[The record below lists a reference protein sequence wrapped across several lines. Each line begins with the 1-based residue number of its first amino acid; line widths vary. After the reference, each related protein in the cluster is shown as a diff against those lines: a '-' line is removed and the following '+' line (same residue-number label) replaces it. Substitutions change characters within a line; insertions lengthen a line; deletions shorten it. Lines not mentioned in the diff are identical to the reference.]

1 MKNLFSYVKMG
12 QKVLTSGDIKIEKKN
27 YRNKIS
33 IHLRDVDIK
42 IVLVSNKFSSSEKSY
57 K

>member
-1 MKNLFSYVKMG
+1 MG
-12 QKVLTSGDIKIEKKN
+12 QKVLTSGDIKIEKKI

-42 IVLVSNKFSSSEKSY
+42 IVLVSNKFSSSEKNY